1 MSHKFI
7 HALLVHEFAASD
19 GVVQFDLAVNPLSA
33 LLIHLK
39 PLNDTGTLANFQT
52 MLGLAGALDRV
63 AVLHNGVSIKSY
75 TGRDLVAMNY
85 FRHGIMPMQA
95 SHLITND
102 IRRSMVIPLLFGTE
116 VYSQSSC
123 FPASRRGE
131 LTLELDV
138 DISDTGYNGLRISIE
153 SIELPG
159 AKPKEYERQ
168 VQLAAAFGSVGFNNI
183 ELPLGNLVRNLLL
196 FGTTGFTG
204 AAPAP
209 TFGRMATMLD
219 NQQVNYMA
227 TDFEVQHM
235 MHGLKGGSPPTFD
248 SRLVGTTVDGNSGTS
263 VPSDGANSS
272 VGSGGWGNYALLDF
286 DPTLNDM
293 YSINTSKADRFH
305 LEVNAET
312 ADAWRVIPTER
323 IKV

>member
-1 MSHKFI
+1 MQ
-7 HALLVHEFAASD
+7 VHEHLAVA
-19 GVVQFDLAVNPLSA
+19 GVSRFDLAVNPLSC
-33 LLIHLK
+33 LLLHLK

-52 MLGLAGALDRV
+52 MLGIAGALDRV
-63 AVLHNGVSIKSY
+63 AVLHNGVSIKSFS
-75 TGRDLVAMNY
+75 GRDLVAMNY
-85 FRHGIMPMQA
+85 FRHGIQPMQA
-95 SHLITND
+95 THLITTNF
-102 IRRSMVIPLLFGTE
+102 RRSMVIPLLFGDQ

-123 FPASRRGE
+123 FPASKRGE

-138 DISDTGYNGLRISIE
+138 DIADTGYDGMRISVE

-159 AKPKEYERQ
+159 AKPKEYEKQ
-168 VQLAAAFGSVGFNNI
+168 VQLAATFGSTGFNDI
-183 ELPLGNLVRNLLL
+183 ELPLGNLVRSLLL

-209 TFGRMATMLD
+209 TFGRMAVMLD
-219 NQQVNYMA
+219 NEQFQYMA

-235 MHGLKGGSPPTFD
+235 MHGLKGGSPPSFD
-248 SRLVGTTVDGNSGTS
+248 ARLVGTTVDGNAGTS

-272 VGSGGWGNYALLDF
+272 IGAGGWQNYALLDF
-286 DPTLNDM
+286 DPTMNDM
-293 YSINTSKADRFH
+293 YSINTKGKDRFH

-312 ADAWRVIPTER
+312 ADAWRIIPTER